1 MLHRFFAKGFGMKV
15 PPRGIR
21 GLVRVALIGLLAG
34 TASHLEAQDPLID
47 VRRAQATRQELE
59 AALVQLREISAST
72 GYSSTLRRAKEAEAA
87 MVQQRLVQ
95 GDFQVGDQ
103 IEVAVVGDT
112 GLTGTFTILPGRMVA
127 FPNLPPISLDGV
139 LRSESSEFLTKE
151 IGKYVKN
158 PQVLIQASYIRLAV
172 LGAVSNPG
180 FYNLP
185 ADRLVSDAIMAAG
198 GPTVA
203 SDVNKT
209 IVRRG
214 GREIVSR
221 EQVQTAVAGGQSLDH
236 LNLHGGDEIIVGGS
250 VDAALPPGSNM
261 MRWLLPVQLILG
273 LLVLGI
279 QIF

>member
-1 MLHRFFAKGFGMKV
+1 MTAMTARALNGRHSLVFTILALVTGAT
-15 PPRGIR
+15 
-21 GLVRVALIGLLAG
+21 GLQ
-34 TASHLEAQDPLID
+34 AQEVVD

-59 AALVQLREISAST
+59 AALAQLREISNSP
-72 GYSSTLRRAKEAEAA
+72 GYSSNLRRAKESEAA
-87 MVQQRLVQ
+87 MVERRLSE

-112 GLTGTFTILPGRMVA
+112 GLTGTFTILPGRVVA
-127 FPNLPPISLDGV
+127 FPNLPPISLQGI
-139 LRSESSEFLTKE
+139 LRSESSEYLTRE

-158 PQVLIQASYIRLAV
+158 PQVLIQASYIRIAV
-172 LGAVSNPG
+172 LGAVVRPG

-198 GPTVA
+198 GPTPA
-203 SDVNKT
+203 TDVGKT

-214 GREIVSR
+214 NQQVISR
-221 EQVQTAVAGGQSLDH
+221 EQVQQAVAAGQSLDH
-236 LNLHGGDEIIVGGS
+236 LNLNGGDELVVGGS

-261 MRWLLPVQLILG
+261 MRWLLPAQIILG
-273 LLVLGI
+273 LLVLGV

>member
-1 MLHRFFAKGFGMKV
+1 MLHRFFAKGFGMRV
-15 PPRGIR
+15 RSGGVRRWVRIALV
-21 GLVRVALIGLLAG
+21 GLIVG

-47 VRRAQATRQELE
+47 VRRAQATRPELE
-59 AALVQLREISAST
+59 AALVQLREITSST
-72 GYSSTLRRAKEAEAA
+72 GYSGSLRRAKEAEAA

-112 GLTGTFTILPGRMVA
+112 GLTGTFTILPGRVVA
-127 FPNLPPISLDGV
+127 FPNLPPISLEGV
-139 LRSESSEFLTKE
+139 LRSESSEYLTKE

-180 FYNLP
+180 YYNLP

-198 GPTVA
+198 GPTMA

-209 IVRRG
+209 IVRRAS
-214 GREIVSR
+214 REIVSR
-221 EQVQTAVAGGQSLDH
+221 EQLRAAVAGGQSLDN

-261 MRWLLPVQLILG
+261 MRWLLPAQLLLG
-273 LLVLGI
+273 VLVLGI
-279 QIF
+279 SIF